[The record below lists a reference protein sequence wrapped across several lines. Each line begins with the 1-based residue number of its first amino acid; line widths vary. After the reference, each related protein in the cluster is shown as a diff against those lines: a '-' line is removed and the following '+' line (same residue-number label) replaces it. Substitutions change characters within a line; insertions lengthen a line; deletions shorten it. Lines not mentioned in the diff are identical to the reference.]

1 VVDEEAAIVQRIFR
15 DYAAGMPP
23 RHTGSLSA
31 PTIKPP
37 RPAWAQWIGPE
48 TLISQVRS
56 TAPFLEARLPALLS
70 VIAGMVDLTGFFTL
84 GHIFT
89 AHVTGNLV
97 VAAAAAVH
105 GGPFNPAQI
114 LAIPVFMVA
123 VAIIWLIAQAS
134 DRRGPSLARLLLLV
148 QFLLLAAVLIFSII
162 TRPSADPQG
171 LAAGIAG
178 MIAVAAMACQYAL
191 LRLAIPGAISTAVM
205 TGNLTNTVL
214 SLMDLLSKRRALPP
228 VDAGSLRT
236 SCHLLL
242 GFLLGCLVSTFAV
255 SVLGDWTW
263 SLPVLLSALAIAIR

>member
-1 VVDEEAAIVQRIFR
+1 MSTLARSSAALRN
-15 DYAAGMPP
+15 
-23 RHTGSLSA
+23 
-31 PTIKPP
+31 
-37 RPAWAQWIGPE
+37 W
-48 TLISQVRS
+48 
-56 TAPFLEARLPALLS
+56 TAPADETAELSRLEERLPALLS

-105 GGPFNPAQI
+105 GGPFNSAQI

-123 VAIIWLIAQAS
+123 VATVWLIAQAS
-134 DRRGPSLARLLLLV
+134 GRRGPSLARLLLLV

-171 LAAGIAG
+171 VAAGIAV

-214 SLMDLLSKRRALPP
+214 SLMDLLSKHRALLP
-228 VDAGSLRT
+228 VDAGRLRR
-236 SCHLLL
+236 SWHLLL
-242 GFLLGCLVSTFAV
+242 GFLLGCVVSASAV

-263 SLPVLLSALAIAIR
+263 SLPVVLSALAIAIR